1 IVIRSKGKLL
11 WGYGPANTTDD
22 RVGFVRVAQRLDAQ
36 MQLSRNTLYM
46 QTSARGTKT
55 LKIFDMLGNQLL
67 AQSFEGSQAWVN
79 LENLRRGV
87 LVARLVAGNKLLAS
101 KVIRVK

>member
-1 IVIRSKGKLL
+1 
-11 WGYGPANTTDD
+11 
-22 RVGFVRVAQRLDAQ
+22 
-36 MQLSRNTLYM
+36 M

-55 LKIFDMLGNQLL
+55 LKIFDLLGNQLL
-67 AQSFEGSQAWVN
+67 AQSFEGSQARVN
-79 LENLRRGV
+79 LENLHRGV